1 MKRLYC
7 CTIACALTALPTQE
21 AQLAIVEPTT
31 ATRLVGP
38 VVLSAEVTGG
48 TAKEVQ
54 FVVDGAPVC
63 RTSAAPFQCHWDA
76 GSSGEPRTVRVV
88 AVLADGHRLVSTVR
102 TAGSTALFHSSSEV
116 IQVAVRVTDKR
127 GQPLTDLAREDF
139 EIREDGKAQQLA
151 LFSQQETPCSIL
163 IALDVSGSMAPNMD
177 RLKSAV
183 HGFLGKTR
191 PQDLVTL
198 ATFSTDLN
206 VVSGVDATVAAKQA
220 AVNALRAGGG
230 TALYDVMAYA
240 SNVLKRQPG
249 PRALV
254 MFTDGEDVSSRS
266 TVDGA
271 RAALHGNDVTL
282 YLIAQGK
289 LGSDAK
295 LKRQLSSLADE
306 TGGEAFF
313 TSNMNGVSEHFFD
326 ILSKLSRQYLLG
338 YAPVTPL
345 GDGAWRRIEVTVT
358 RNAGTHLVV
367 HARAGYFATRR
378 AVGAP

>member
-1 MKRLYC
+1 
-7 CTIACALTALPTQE
+7 
-21 AQLAIVEPTT
+21 
-31 ATRLVGP
+31 
-38 VVLSAEVTGG
+38 
-48 TAKEVQ
+48 
-54 FVVDGAPVC
+54 
-63 RTSAAPFQCHWDA
+63 
-76 GSSGEPRTVRVV
+76 VV
-88 AVLADGHRLVSTVR
+88 AVLADGQRLVSTVR

-116 IQVAVRVTDKR
+116 IQVAVRVTDKH

-151 LFSQQETPCSIL
+151 LFLQQETPCSIL

-191 PQDLVTL
+191 PQDPVTL
-198 ATFSTDLN
+198 ATFNTDLN
-206 VVSGVDATVAAKQA
+206 IVSGVDATVAAKQA
-220 AVNALRAGGG
+220 AVNVLRAGGG

-240 SNVLKRQPG
+240 SEALKQQPG

-295 LKRQLSSLADE
+295 LKQQLSSLAGD

-313 TSNMNGVSEHFFD
+313 TSKMNGVSEHFFD

-338 YAPVTPL
+338 YAPATPL
-345 GDGAWRRIEVTVT
+345 GDGAWRKIEVAVT
-358 RNAGTHLVV
+358 RNAGTHFVV
-367 HARAGYFATRR
+367 HARSGYFATRR
-378 AVGAP
+378 AVSVP